1 MFFFMDVGYTEKY
14 EKDFCEWSKYILM
27 NIAEY
32 EWLIITPN
40 FCSLSNGVGNCRLDY
55 QAIPH
60 GLNSIHKKIT
70 LPIKSSVSQKSV
82 E

>member
-1 MFFFMDVGYTEKY
+1 MILFIEVGYTEKY

-40 FCSLSNGVGNCRLDY
+40 FYLLSNGVGNCRLDY
-55 QAIPH
+55 PAIPH